1 MASSE
6 VESVVLLNFDL
17 LRVTPVC
24 CLSFGHARVNDSSTY
39 YACCYLFNNPTER
52 LLSNIPL
59 DKYIYLAVNYRHHGS
74 PGLKISQAD
83 LNTPFCFATS
93 QTHFVFYSCFSDQVD
108 LAAIGFPLA
117 PLLANLF
124 MKKKKKKMTVS

>member
-24 CLSFGHARVNDSSTY
+24 CLSFSHARVNDSSTY

-59 DKYIYLAVNYRHHGS
+59 DKYIYLVVNYRHHGS

-124 MKKKKKKMTVS
+124 MKKKIIKNDG